1 MRRYPWDPPGGGD
14 QPPFDFERYDFHIP
28 RPPRRVWIGLGL
40 VAAAIL
46 VVIVASPLVTF
57 YTDLAWYRAL
67 GLDSVYLT
75 RLRLQTELF
84 VGSLLLS
91 FAYLYVNGRLAT
103 GSTAPRALRAVGVG
117 GPGARVQRIVAGIAA
132 AVLAFFFS
140 IGAGASWQTLALFVG
155 GSNAG
160 VSDPVFHQDISFYL
174 LRLPFYETVLAW
186 AIGLAFVGLLLAG
199 ALHAWR
205 LGGFESLLGGRALAH
220 LSVLLGVVALLL
232 GVRRWF
238 DRYDL
243 LSSHNGVVWGAGY
256 ADINARIPLAT
267 VSAIVGIAIAVLL
280 VANTRLRRGSVI
292 GAAVGAWFLMSVISG
307 AYPGLVQRLQVAPA
321 EQQVETPYIQREIA
335 GTRAA
340 YGIAAVGTN
349 QFTGTSP
356 LTPDEVG
363 ADQSTVQNLRLWD
376 DRQLADTYDNLQTI
390 RTYYTFPAIDL
401 DRYNINGVYQQV
413 EIGAREVNVAQL
425 PASAQNW
432 VNQRLKYTH
441 GYGVAA
447 SQVSAVQGEGLPA
460 YVVGDLPPAGP
471 LQITQ
476 PAIYFGETTGDYV
489 IAPSQSQEFD
499 YPRGSTD
506 VYTSYQGTHG
516 VSLGGG
522 LSRALWAM
530 RTGDL
535 NLLISDQISPQS
547 QILYRRDLSS
557 RLNEIAPFLTFDHD
571 PYIVDADG
579 HLYWIVDAYTTA
591 SSYPYAQQ
599 EDNGFGNLTAGVNY
613 VRNSVKAVVNAYD
626 GTVQLYVS
634 APQDPLIR
642 SYERTFPALFK
653 PLSAM
658 PAALQAHI
666 RVPQDLFTM
675 QADIYRTY
683 HVSDA
688 AVFFQREDVWSF
700 AQETPAP
707 DQPPITLQPYYVL
720 MRLPGEAKAEYL
732 EIVPFTPNG
741 KFNMISW
748 LAVRNDAPHYGQMVS
763 YLLPKDRVIFGP
775 QQVSQRINEQAT
787 IARDFTLF
795 NQAGSSVKQ
804 GNLLVVPIGN
814 TFLYVEPVYL
824 EATSGSSLV
833 ELRKVIL
840 VDSQTVAYA
849 DDLPSAL
856 AQLLGQAPP
865 TASTTTSPP
874 PPAIGS
880 SKLQQLAADLVKHYD
895 AAQADLKKGDLAGY
909 AAEMQQ
915 VNADAAQIAGQTS
928 PSPVPSPSPS

>member
-1 MRRYPWDPPGGGD
+1 LRRYPWDPPGGGD
-14 QPPFDFERYDFHIP
+14 RPPFDFERYDFRIP

-40 VAAAIL
+40 VGAAIL
-46 VVIVASPLVTF
+46 VLIVASPLVTF

-75 RLRLQTELF
+75 RLRLQWELF
-84 VGSLLLS
+84 AGSLVLS
-91 FAYLYVNGRLAT
+91 FAYLYVNGRVAT

-117 GPGARVQRIVAGIAA
+117 GPGARLQRIVAGIAA

-140 IGAGASWQTLALFVG
+140 IGAGASWQTLALYLG
-155 GSNAG
+155 ATNTGTR
-160 VSDPVFHQDISFYL
+160 DPVFHQDISFYL
-174 LRLPFYETVLAW
+174 LQLPFYEAVLAW

-205 LGGFESLLGGRALAH
+205 LGGFESLLGGRALGH
-220 LSVLLGVVALLL
+220 LSVLLGITALLL
-232 GVRRWF
+232 GGRRWF
-238 DRYDL
+238 DRYDV

-256 ADINARIPLAT
+256 ADINARIPLASIAA
-267 VSAIVGIAIAVLL
+267 VVGIALAVLL
-280 VANTRLRRGSVI
+280 IANTRLRRGGIVA
-292 GAAVGAWFLMSVISG
+292 AAVGAWVLMSIVSG
-307 AYPGLVQRLQVAPA
+307 AYPALMQRLQVAPA
-321 EQQVETPYIQREIA
+321 EQQVETPYIEREIA

-340 YGIAAVGTN
+340 YGLSSVGT
-349 QFTGTSP
+349 QQYSGTSP
-356 LTPDEVG
+356 LTPDEVT
-363 ADQSTVQNLRLWD
+363 ADQATIQNLRLWD
-376 DRQLADTYDNLQTI
+376 DRQLAATYDNLQTI
-390 RTYYTFPAIDL
+390 RTYYSFPAIDL
-401 DRYNINGVYQQV
+401 DRYSIGGTYQQV

-425 PASAQNW
+425 PSSAQNW

-476 PAIYFGETTGDYV
+476 PAIYFGETTNDYV
-489 IAPSQSQEFD
+489 VAPSASQEFD

-516 VSLGGG
+516 VSIGDG

-535 NLLISDQISPQS
+535 NLLISDQINSRS
-547 QILYRRDLSS
+547 QILYRRDLSD

-571 PYIVDADG
+571 PYVVDADG
-579 HLYWIVDAYTTA
+579 RLYWIVDAYTTA
-591 SSYPYAQQ
+591 SSYPYSQV
-599 EDNGFGNLTAGVNY
+599 EDNGFGNLPAGINY

-626 GTVQLYVS
+626 GTVQFYVS
-634 APQDPLIR
+634 APNDPLIR
-642 SYERTFPALFK
+642 AYQRVFPSMFK

-658 PAALQAHI
+658 PSPLLAHV
-666 RVPQDLFTM
+666 RVPQDIYET

-683 HVSDA
+683 HVSDP

-707 DQPPITLQPYYVL
+707 DAPAMTLPPYYVL
-720 MRLPGEAKAEYL
+720 MRLPGESAPEFL
-732 EIVPFTPNG
+732 QIVPFTPNG
-741 KFNMISW
+741 KSNMISW

-763 YLLPKDRVIFGP
+763 FLLPKDRVIFGP
-775 QQVSQRINEQAT
+775 QQISQRINEQQA

-795 NQAGSSVKQ
+795 NQAGSHVVQ

-824 EATSGSSLV
+824 QSTSGSSLV

-865 TASTTTSPP
+865 TSTTPSPP
-874 PPAIGS
+874 APVVSS
-880 SKLQQLAADLVKHYD
+880 SKLQQLAADLIKHYD
-895 AAQADLKKGDLAGY
+895 AAQADLRKGDLAGY
-909 AAEMQQ
+909 ASEMQQ
-915 VNADAAQIAGQTS
+915 VNADAAQIAGQSS
-928 PSPVPSPSPS
+928 PGPAPAPSASP